1 MEAYYSLPGGM
12 ESLIERTEHSLME
25 MEFFFKTTQVTN
37 AQTEKIARHLLTL
50 LRGNVIEQRH

>member
-37 AQTEKIARHLLTL
+37 AQTEKIARHLLTIL
-50 LRGNVIEQRH
+50 QGKANEQGN